1 MGGLIVISEFH
12 SCTISLTDNQCIIE
26 ALVEMG
32 YKPKVSDKPQNL
44 YGYLGDKREQKAH
57 IIIPRS
63 QITNAS
69 NDIGFEKIGK
79 NYIVH
84 ISQYDEQIHS
94 FDIDKLK
101 QLYGKHRIKKFVK
114 MKTGKYN
121 IKSQKV
127 KKDGTIE
134 IIIRTL

>member
-1 MGGLIVISEFH
+1 VSEFH
-12 SCTISLTDNQCIIE
+12 SCTISLTDDQCIIE
-26 ALVEMG
+26 ALIEMG
-32 YKPKVSDKPQNL
+32 YQPKVNDKPQNL

-79 NYIVH
+79 DYTVH

-94 FDIDKLK
+94 FDLDKLK
-101 QLYGKHRIKKFVK
+101 QLYGKHRVQKFVK

-134 IIIRTL
+134 IVIRTL